1 MTKKIIIGFTGLI
14 ASGKEIAKQYLEKK
28 YQATSFKF
36 SSVLREVLD
45 CLGLEQ
51 SRDNLMTLST
61 WSRQTFGEDLLAKAL
76 ANKVKNSDALL
87 IVVDGIRRLADI
99 EYLKNIPG
107 FHLIAIDAGPEIR
120 YQRSILRNENPGD
133 IEKTYEH
140 FLADHQCETEI
151 TIPEIMAQAEYK
163 LDNNGSFE
171 ELEAQIDKIIKQIQN
186 S

>member
-14 ASGKEIAKQYLEKK
+14 ASGKEVSKKYLEKK

-36 SSVLREVLD
+36 STVLREALD

-51 SRDNLMTLST
+51 SRDNLIALST

-76 ANKVKNSDALL
+76 ANKVKASERPL

-99 EYLKNIPG
+99 EYLKIIPG
-107 FHLIAIDAGPEIR
+107 FHLIAIDADSKIR
-120 YQRSILRNENPGD
+120 YQRSVLRNENPGD
-133 IEKTYEH
+133 AEKTYEH
-140 FLADHQCETEI
+140 FLADHQRETEI
-151 TIPEIMAQAEYK
+151 TIPEIMAQAEYT

-171 ELEAQIDKIIKQIQN
+171 ELETQIDKIITQIQN